1 MTADPIRTFLD
12 HQGVMILDGG
22 LATALEEL
30 GFDMNDELW
39 SARILMDDPGLLRQ
53 VHLAYLE
60 AGADC
65 IATASYQAT
74 IPGFTRRGLTKTETI
89 ELLRLSVSIAKE
101 VRDAFWD
108 DPDRRA
114 GRLKPLVQ
122 ASIGPYGAYLADG
135 SEYTPHYDLGEAGL
149 REFHRP
155 RWDALVEE
163 EPDLM
168 GWETIPS
175 ASEADALLRLLD
187 DTPHLYAWLSFSCRD
202 DASLAD
208 GTPLEDAIAS
218 ATSVERVAAV
228 GFNCIPPSLVPDL
241 IDRFTSVTEVPLI
254 VYPNSGEGWDA
265 VAKAWTG
272 SQEPLDFGEAAPEWK
287 EMGASV
293 IGGCCRT
300 GPADIK
306 AIRSALLPASQQ
318 DPEGAGSGGN

>member
-1 MTADPIRTFLD
+1 MTDDPIRTFLD
-12 HQGVMILDGG
+12 HQAVMILDGG
-22 LATALEEL
+22 LATALEDL

-39 SARILMDDPGLLRQ
+39 SARILLDDPDLLRQ

-74 IPGFTRRGLTKTETI
+74 IPGFTRRGLTRSEATD
-89 ELLRLSVSIAKE
+89 LLRFSVSLAQG

-108 DPDRRA
+108 DASRRE
-114 GRLKPLVQ
+114 GRMKPLVQ

-163 EPDLM
+163 EPDLL

-187 DTPHLYAWLSFSCRD
+187 DTPHLYAWISFSCRD
-202 DASLAD
+202 DAHLAD
-208 GTPLEDAIAS
+208 GTPLDGVIAS
-218 ATSVERVAAV
+218 ATSVKRVAAV
-228 GFNCIPPSLVPDL
+228 GFNCVPPSLVPDL
-241 IDRFTSVTEVPLI
+241 IDRFTSVTDVPLI

-265 VAKAWTG
+265 GAKEWTG
-272 SQEPLDFGEAAPEWK
+272 AQEPLDFGEAAPEWHK
-287 EMGASV
+287 MGASV

-300 GPADIK
+300 EPSDIK
-306 AIRSALLPASQQ
+306 AIRDALLPS
-318 DPEGAGSGGN
+318 PERGSRDG